1 MQSAARD
8 AALSARA
15 QQEQRQLAE
24 PEPVLLAAQQ
34 LADAVALLQASARLV
49 ASAEQEVQTTDAP
62 ASAELSIL
70 ELAAVQPPSA
80 VLQPEFELPA
90 VQLA

>member
-24 PEPVLLAAQQ
+24 QEPVLLAAQQ
-34 LADAVALLQASARLV
+34 LADAVALPQASARLV

-80 VLQPEFELPA
+80 VLQPEFGLPA